1 MATAPTYCTH
11 RELKDV
17 FPQVD
22 SFDNKKALYGW
33 VQETTLD
40 DFGGVSTVNIWY
52 SYNTGL
58 VTQLFKDGVEIR
70 NLTSNLDTHKTLLN
84 GVLNQTSAGAT
95 VDSTTGIEQ
104 WDLIKIDNEYI
115 RVTAVTDGTTLGIT
129 SRALFGT
136 NNVTHIDDS
145 KVYLAVDESDV
156 DDNDYNWFLYD
167 KDLDMCIIA
176 MPNDLNPNDMLIEA
190 GEDFSTLITRIT
202 ANASRYLDAKL
213 DPNLPKEQFKDKA
226 GNFDYIIVRTT
237 ALIAASFLITSHD
250 PTSEIA
256 NALMED
262 AQGNI
267 DSLNK
272 GGAALS
278 WQTTGDSSKGIIR
291 DVTYTSGS
299 VRPVD
304 LRGRA
309 SGVDYDLIKVKI
321 SSSTAGAIGTAK
333 YNVYVK
339 DNNGLKT
346 NQVVTEEIIT
356 GDYQTLAHG
365 LQIRF
370 GGSTDSST
378 ATANDE
384 WEIEV
389 TGWQE
394 EVDNSAMNSVK
405 MTRGGGKSSMK
416 YHRPRNL
423 ENY

>member
-22 SFDNKKALYGW
+22 SFDTKRALYGW
-33 VQETTLD
+33 TE
-40 DFGGVSTVNIWY
+40 VSSNKY
-52 SYNTGL
+52 AAHNSGL
-58 VTQLFKDGVEIR
+58 TTQLFVDGEDLGAAQSAHTDLNVEGEWFY
-70 NLTSNLDTHKTLLN
+70 N
-84 GVLNQTSAGAT
+84 SAE
-95 VDSTTGIEQ
+95 D
-104 WDLIKIDNEYI
+104 
-115 RVTAVTDGTTLGIT
+115 IT
-129 SRALFGT
+129 YYYSA
-136 NNVTHIDDS
+136 S
-145 KVYLAVDESDV
+145 
-156 DDNDYNWFLYD
+156 
-167 KDLDMCIIA
+167 
-176 MPNDLNPNDMLIEA
+176 NPNDKLVES
-190 GEDFSTLITRIT
+190 GEEFSALITRIT

-256 NALMED
+256 TALMED

-291 DVTYTSGS
+291 DVTYTSES

-304 LRGRA
+304 LKGRA

-321 SSSTAGAIGTAK
+321 SATTAGAIGTAK
-333 YNVYVK
+333 YNVFIK
-339 DNNGLKT
+339 DGTGLKNT
-346 NQVVTEEIIT
+346 QLVNEEVIT
-356 GDYQTLAHG
+356 GDYQSLAYG

-389 TGWQE
+389 AGFQE
-394 EVDNSAMNSVK
+394 EVDNSAMNNVK
-405 MTRGGGKSSMK
+405 MTRGGGKGLTK

>member
-22 SFDNKKALYGW
+22 SFDTKRALYGW
-33 VQETTLD
+33 TEVTTNKYAAHN
-40 DFGGVSTVNIWY
+40 S
-52 SYNTGL
+52 GL
-58 VTQLFKDGVEIR
+58 TTQLFVDGEDLGAAQSAHTDLNVEGEWFY
-70 NLTSNLDTHKTLLN
+70 N
-84 GVLNQTSAGAT
+84 SAEDITYYYSAT
-95 VDSTTGIEQ
+95 
-104 WDLIKIDNEYI
+104 
-115 RVTAVTDGTTLGIT
+115 
-129 SRALFGT
+129 
-136 NNVTHIDDS
+136 
-145 KVYLAVDESDV
+145 
-156 DDNDYNWFLYD
+156 
-167 KDLDMCIIA
+167 
-176 MPNDLNPNDMLIEA
+176 NPNDKLVES
-190 GEDFSTLITRIT
+190 GEEFSALITRIT

-213 DPNLPKEQFKDKA
+213 DPNLPKEQLKDKE
-226 GNFDYIIVRTT
+226 GNYDYIIIRTT
-237 ALIAASFLITSHD
+237 ALIAATFLIRSHD

-256 NALMED
+256 TALMED
-262 AQGNI
+262 AMGNI
-267 DSLNK
+267 DALNK

-346 NQVVTEEIIT
+346 NQVITEEIIT